1 MREDLR
7 STFDQL
13 LGRQATEREVQNL
26 YRVKAAL
33 GIRDN
38 DALWLVLMA
47 LESYAS
53 LYSTY
58 PGRISDEV
66 GKIVEEQKAVLRQT
80 AELES
85 ARARGALA
93 EVVSKTSI
101 ALASTVAEA
110 SWYQSWGWLLVG
122 LMGFGG
128 ICMLAGALLAS
139 GRLPTWSPALVDRG
153 PAAVILSTVART
165 PAGWLA
171 AFGGGCAGIA
181 SAWRVRTDIRQGK
194 RFGLL
199 ASSIALV
206 LTSIAFLLPALWVN

>member
-66 GKIVEEQKAVLRQT
+66 GKIVEEQKVVLRQT
-80 AELES
+80 AEAEA

-93 EVVSKTSI
+93 EAVSKTSI

-110 SWYQSWGWLLVG
+110 SRYQSWGWLLVG

-128 ICMLAGALLAS
+128 ICMLAGALLAT
-139 GRLPTWSPALVDRG
+139 GHLPAWSPSTADHG
-153 PAAVILSTVART
+153 PVTAILGSVART
-165 PAGWLA
+165 PAGWIA
-171 AFGGGCAGIA
+171 AFGGGCAGLV
-181 SAWRVRTDIRQGK
+181 SAWRVRSEVREGK
-194 RFGLL
+194 RLGLL
-199 ASSIALV
+199 ASALALV
-206 LTSIAFLLPALWVN
+206 IASVIFLLPSL

>member
-66 GKIVEEQKAVLRQT
+66 GKIVEEQKVVLRQT
-80 AELES
+80 AE
-85 ARARGALA
+85 A
-93 EVVSKTSI
+93 
-101 ALASTVAEA
+101 
-110 SWYQSWGWLLVG
+110 
-122 LMGFGG
+122 
-128 ICMLAGALLAS
+128 
-139 GRLPTWSPALVDRG
+139 
-153 PAAVILSTVART
+153 
-165 PAGWLA
+165 
-171 AFGGGCAGIA
+171 
-181 SAWRVRTDIRQGK
+181 
-194 RFGLL
+194 
-199 ASSIALV
+199 
-206 LTSIAFLLPALWVN
+206 